1 MELVPLPAARSALLR
16 RLQTELHDSLASSGD
31 PRCLLDTLIG
41 NSLGSHRWATW
52 LGRLFHSWYCIRYY
66 QCVLVVLDSSVLVA
80 GFRSRR
86 GASFRTLELL
96 RGGRFQIAM
105 SVPLALEYEAVLVRQ
120 ARELRLSRTEAIGL
134 VDSLCDIACRQ
145 HVHFLWR
152 PTLRDPHDEFIL
164 ELAVA
169 SASQA
174 IVTHNVR
181 GFRGVEAFRIPIV
194 TPAAFLRLIEE
205 ES

>member
-1 MELVPLPAARSALLR
+1 M
-16 RLQTELHDSLASSGD
+16 
-31 PRCLLDTLIG
+31 
-41 NSLGSHRWATW
+41 
-52 LGRLFHSWYCIRYY
+52 
-66 QCVLVVLDSSVLVA
+66 LVVLDSNVLVA

-96 RGGRFQIAM
+96 RDGRFRIAM
-105 SVPLALEYEAVLVRQ
+105 SVALALEYEAVLVRH
-120 ARELRLSRTEAIGL
+120 AHELDLSRTEATAL
-134 VDSLCDIACRQ
+134 VDFLCRIGRRHD
-145 HVHFLWR
+145 VHFLWR
-152 PTLRDPHDEFIL
+152 PTLRDPHDEFVL

-169 SASQA
+169 SACQA

-181 GFRGVEAFRIPIV
+181 DFRGAAAFGVRVV